1 MLPGWLRRA
10 RPDFV
15 RRLSAGSVG
24 AITSTTGSSP
34 TMANRTTVLVAAT
47 SASLLGLLLGLLVW
61 ASPVAAA
68 PPASGGAGPEEEA
81 CVGRASGDACSLP
94 NNNPGIC
101 AAATCNRLDYSGGS
115 PPKAIE
121 EACIVCKHPQAGPPM
136 LGGDGGSGE
145 PASSGAG
152 AEAGADGE
160 PSSGGAAASE
170 DKQPPETSS
179 RCQIND
185 RSPSPA
191 GLALLAGLLLIVRP
205 RRSRA

>member
-1 MLPGWLRRA
+1 
-10 RPDFV
+10 
-15 RRLSAGSVG
+15 
-24 AITSTTGSSP
+24 
-34 TMANRTTVLVAAT
+34 MAHRTTVLVAAT

-68 PPASGGAGPEEEA
+68 PPANGGAGPEEEA

-115 PPKAIE
+115 PPKAVE
-121 EACIVCKHPQAGPPM
+121 EACVVCKHPQAGPPM

-145 PASSGAG
+145 PASSGA
-152 AEAGADGE
+152 EAGADGE
-160 PSSGGAAASE
+160 PSSGGAATTE
-170 DKQPPETSS
+170 EKQPPESSS

-185 RSPSPA
+185 RNPSPA